1 MNKAAL
7 VLTRPR
13 GRPRGNPPTREAI
26 VSAARG
32 LFLERGYRRTTLRAV
47 AGAAGVDPAL
57 IAHHFGSKKGLFA
70 DVMRFQC
77 ANALAT
83 EDVLGGDRATLPDRL
98 IDAVTDLWEDADFQ
112 QLTTQGDEAAEAIRE
127 YLERELLDRLVEF
140 LGGRDA
146 TVRATA
152 VVTILGGLI
161 YTRYLNPSP
170 PTRRSL
176 RPRPAACSPR
186 RCTRRWPPDRV
197 AGPVPERRRPSR
209 RARWQLTA
217 DQAVSVHQCE
227 QSPVLADCAPDG
239 AARDAYAGAH
249 QDNGA
254 RAIQRRPTLSGPH
267 GTALRRPCAPGRWQT
282 KEDPWWMSRWTN

>member
-7 VLTRPR
+7 ALTRPR

-98 IDAVTDLWEDADFQ
+98 IDADFQ

-146 TVRATA
+146 TVRAAA

-161 YTRYLNPSP
+161 YTRYLNPL
-170 PTRRSL
+170 PTHAALTPSEARRMLAPSLHAALAPGPRRRSG
-176 RPRPAACSPR
+176 
-186 RCTRRWPPDRV
+186 T
-197 AGPVPERRRPSR
+197 
-209 RARWQLTA
+209 
-217 DQAVSVHQCE
+217 
-227 QSPVLADCAPDG
+227 G
-239 AARDAYAGAH
+239 AAQAFA
-249 QDNGA
+249 A
-254 RAIQRRPTLSGPH
+254 RTVAADR
-267 GTALRRPCAPGRWQT
+267 
-282 KEDPWWMSRWTN
+282 